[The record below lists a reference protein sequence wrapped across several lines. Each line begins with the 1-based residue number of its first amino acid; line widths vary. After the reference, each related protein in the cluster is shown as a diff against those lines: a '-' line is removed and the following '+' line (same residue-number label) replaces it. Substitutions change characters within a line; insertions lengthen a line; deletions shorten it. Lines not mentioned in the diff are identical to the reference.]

1 MCCVLWHG
9 SGSVKSVFGKNDCEM
24 SIFRKRKLG
33 TPLSAAL
40 NILGMTVAFAA
51 LYIILVQVHHDLT
64 YNKGIKDADRIYC
77 VSLPDWY
84 EEDKYMVWLC
94 RPPFEKIISTVP
106 GIEAGGTG
114 YLQGDAVDVIVG
126 DGKNPTQSD
135 PNLSMKMSSMNKG
148 SLDVF
153 GFELAEG
160 SWENYVGVWDY
171 AFSESA
177 AKKYGLEVGGHILVR
192 DWQSGKYHDANVVVI
207 YKDMPMNSDLSSFEG
222 MCPIGDQAINSWSE
236 WSYPYYFKAKEG
248 VSKEDLEASARKVME
263 EIIGTDDDASEEE
276 KAESLKRTRIH
287 LIPLTETY
295 FETKINSRNGAFG
308 NISTTYTLLAIALL
322 VIIIAFI
329 NFINFFFALVPV
341 RVHSVNTRKVLGAS
355 RASLIKDCVMEAVSL
370 IVISLAL
377 AAAVVAL
384 FRTST
389 AASLITCSTAF
400 GANIS
405 VGIFTILLGLFFAV
419 AASLYPA
426 FYITSFSPALAL
438 KGSFASSAKGRVFR
452 YLLVGLQFLISITLI
467 ICATF
472 IGLQRKFMMG
482 HDMGFDREEL
492 VVANVNRTVG
502 NAAETVTSKL
512 MDDPQIKD
520 ITWADGD
527 IVSTGRMGWGR
538 MYKGE
543 QVNFLCYPVAWNF
556 LRFMGIPVLEGR
568 DFTQA
573 DEQSENGVFI
583 FNEAAKNKFGFV
595 LDERFPGHRDEDADI
610 VGFCR
615 DFNFSSLKNEVSPIA
630 LYIFGKHPWRPLTT
644 LFVRTQKNADVPS
657 IMSKIRTAVCEIDPS
672 VNPDDVKVQLFD
684 KQLQTQYERE
694 ANFSRL
700 ITLFTLLAII
710 ISLMGVFGLVM
721 FETEYRRKEIGVRRV
736 NGATVGEI
744 LKMFNVEFARIVL
757 ICFILA
763 VPLSWWIVDRYLSG
777 FAYRVPIHLW
787 VFAAAL
793 LSVLLITAL
802 VVTGRSYKAAT
813 ENPSVTLKKE

>member
-1 MCCVLWHG
+1 
-9 SGSVKSVFGKNDCEM
+9 M

-33 TPLSAAL
+33 TPLSAVL

-64 YNKGIKDADRIYC
+64 YNKDVKDADRIYC

-84 EEDKYMVWLC
+84 EEGKYMCWLC

-222 MCPIGDQAINSWSE
+222 MCPIGDQAINSWNE

-355 RASLIKDCVMEAVSL
+355 RASLIMDCVMEAVSL

>member
-1 MCCVLWHG
+1 
-9 SGSVKSVFGKNDCEM
+9 M

-33 TPLSAAL
+33 TPLSAVL

-64 YNKGIKDADRIYC
+64 YNKEIKDADRVYC

-84 EEDKYMVWLC
+84 EEGKYMCWLC
-94 RPPFEKIISTVP
+94 RPPMEQIILSDP
-106 GIEAGGTG
+106 DIEVGGTG
-114 YLQGDAVDVIVG
+114 YLSGNDVDVIIG
-126 DGKNPTQSD
+126 DGKAPSVSD
-135 PNLSMKMSSMNKG
+135 PSVLIKVSSMNKG
-148 SLDVF
+148 ALDVF
-153 GFELAEG
+153 GFELVEG
-160 SWENYVGVWDY
+160 SWDNYTGVWDY
-171 AFSESA
+171 AVSESA
-177 AKKYGLEVGGHILVR
+177 ARKYGLSVGGHILIR
-192 DWQSGKYHDANVVVI
+192 DWESGQYHDADIVAV
-207 YKDMPMNSDLSSFEG
+207 YKDMPFNSDLGGFEII
-222 MCPIGDQAINSWSE
+222 CPIADQGINDWSQ
-236 WSYPYYFKAKEG
+236 WSYPYFFKAKEG
-248 VSKEDLEASARKVME
+248 VSKDELEASARKIMKEQVLGE
-263 EIIGTDDDASEEE
+263 ESDSSEEE
-276 KAESLKRTRIH
+276 VAESLKRTAIH
-287 LIPLTETY
+287 LIPLDETY
-295 FETKINSRNGAFG
+295 FDNTISNASGSRG
-308 NISTTYTLLAIALL
+308 NKSTTYTLLAIALL
-322 VIIIAFI
+322 VIVIAFI
-329 NFINFFFALVPV
+329 NFVNFFFALVPV

-355 RASLIKDCVMEAVSL
+355 RAGLILDCVMEAVSL

-384 FRTST
+384 FRTSSF
-389 AASLITCSTAF
+389 ASLITCTTAF
-400 GANIS
+400 RANIS

-452 YLLVGLQFLISITLI
+452 YLLVGLQFFISITLI
-467 ICATF
+467 ISATF
-472 IGLQRKFMMG
+472 VGLQRKFMMG

-492 VVANVNRTVG
+492 IVANVNRTVG
-502 NAAETVTSKL
+502 KAAETVTSKL

-573 DEQSENGVFI
+573 DEQCENGVFI
-583 FNEAAKNKFGFV
+583 FNEAAKNKFGFT
-595 LDERFPGHRDEDADI
+595 LDEKFPGHRDEGADI
-610 VGFCR
+610 VGICR
-615 DFNFSSLKNEVSPIA
+615 DFNFSSLKYDVSPIA

-644 LFVRTQKNADVPS
+644 LFVRTETNSDIPA
-657 IMSKIRTAVCEIDPS
+657 IMRKIRTVVSEIDPT

-684 KQLQTQYERE
+684 KQLQTQYETE
-694 ANFSRL
+694 TNFSRL

-744 LKMFNVEFARIVL
+744 LKMFNQEFARIVL
-757 ICFILA
+757 VCFVIA
-763 VPLSWWIVDRYLSG
+763 VPLTWWIVNRYLSG
-777 FAYRVPIHLW
+777 FAYRVPIYIW

-793 LSVLLITAL
+793 VVVLLITAI
-802 VVTGRSYKAAT
+802 VVTGRCYKAAT

>member
-1 MCCVLWHG
+1 
-9 SGSVKSVFGKNDCEM
+9 M

-355 RASLIKDCVMEAVSL
+355 RASLIMDCVMEAVSL
-370 IVISLAL
+370 IAISLAL

-389 AASLITCSTAF
+389 VASLITCSTAF